1 MKVRNMSARVLV
13 LDKDASAAEEIR
25 SYLAGENH
33 QVDTLDPDSLEA
45 EVDASHSYDAVLF
58 AEDSCP
64 LSVAELRRI
73 LDLDHKSTF
82 LVLLGSDPE
91 VDRVVDI
98 MLEGA
103 HAYLTKPVSGRRLQ
117 GVLERG
123 LENKCT
129 LQDIMQLAAQVQES
143 NRQLQEHKRTL
154 LREKRHLERRTR
166 QLRFLHELSLAINGS
181 LDRHQ
186 VVKQVFVKLQDELQ
200 VKWCRAHLVSQ
211 GNGEPAWEYSVG
223 VPDPTH
229 NKTSFSLGAGGKS
242 MGTMEVAL
250 PAQIIEADRQLFDT
264 IALQVALALQN
275 ASHHAEVKRLA
286 DSDALTRLKNRR
298 SFERQL
304 QREFEI
310 HRRYRDD
317 LSLIFWDLDHFKE
330 INDLHGHQTGDEVLR
345 QVGYIMQEAF
355 RNCDYVARWGGD
367 EFAAILPRTTKE
379 QALHSAERL
388 RRRLQQ
394 KQLNAGQDLKVSAS
408 FGIAD
413 TTSIR
418 SGGQEEL
425 IAMAD
430 QALYQAKK
438 AGRNRIELYQGYER
452 DSCQS
457 LQMEKTICSDMAV

>member
-1 MKVRNMSARVLV
+1 MKAKVLV
-13 LDKDASAAEEIR
+13 LEKDAIVAEEVR
-25 SYLAGENH
+25 SYLVSKDY
-33 QVDTLDPDSLEA
+33 QVDTLDPDKLTSEIGST
-45 EVDASHSYDAVLF
+45 DSYDAVLF
-58 AEDSCP
+58 AEDSCS
-64 LSVAELRRI
+64 LSVAQLGHI

-82 LVLLGSDPE
+82 LVLLGTDPE
-91 VDRVVDI
+91 VDQVVDT

-103 HAYLTKPVSGRRLQ
+103 HAYLTKPVSGHRLQ
-117 GVLERG
+117 GVLEKG

-129 LQDIMQLAAQVQES
+129 LQDIMQMAAQFQES
-143 NRQLQEHKRTL
+143 NRQLQKHKRTL

-186 VVKQVFVKLQDELQ
+186 IVKQVFLKLQDELQ
-200 VKWCRAHLVSQ
+200 VKWCRAHLISQ

-223 VPDPTH
+223 VPDSTD
-229 NKTSFSLGAGGKS
+229 NKTSFSLGAGGES
-242 MGTMEVAL
+242 MGTMEVTL
-250 PAQIIEADRQLFDT
+250 PPQTSQADRQLFDT

-286 DSDALTRLKNRR
+286 DCDALTRLKNRR

-310 HRRYRDD
+310 HLRYQDD

-330 INDLHGHQTGDEVLR
+330 INDLHGHQAGDEVLR
-345 QVGYIMQEAF
+345 QVGCIMQEAF

-394 KQLNAGQDLKVSAS
+394 NQLNSGQYLNLSAS

-413 TTSIR
+413 TKSIR

-438 AGRNRIELYQGYER
+438 GGRNRIELYQGYER
-452 DSCQS
+452 GSCQS
-457 LQMEKTICSDMAV
+457 LQLKETICSDMAV